1 MRIIDRTKEYI
12 STEDL
17 KVDNL
22 ESSRSNG
29 IGIRV
34 IYDGS
39 LGFASSQN
47 IEDIKNLFE
56 ES

>member
-1 MRIIDRTKEYI
+1 MDRTKEYI